1 VTFGAAEYVWHPFG
15 VASHAEPAGPAKR
28 RKVKEGEKI
37 VVAKASVMVITG
49 RVE

>member
-1 VTFGAAEYVWHPFG
+1 

-28 RKVKEGEKI
+28 QKVKEGEKI
-37 VVAKASVMVITG
+37 LVAKASVTVITG